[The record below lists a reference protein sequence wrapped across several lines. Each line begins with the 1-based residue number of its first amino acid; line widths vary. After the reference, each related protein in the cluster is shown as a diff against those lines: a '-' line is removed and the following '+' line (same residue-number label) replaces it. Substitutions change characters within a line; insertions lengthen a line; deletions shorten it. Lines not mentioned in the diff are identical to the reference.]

1 MLASGEIFFS
11 EGRSMKGF
19 FYDTCW
25 EDHEGKT
32 QESVGSLLVTAGVLN
47 SQTCPH

>member
-1 MLASGEIFFS
+1 
-11 EGRSMKGF
+11 MKGF
-19 FYDTCW
+19 VYDIYC
-25 EDHEGKT
+25 EDREGKT